1 MLLPGITVTFSLA
14 NIFYLIRVI
23 KKYRHLANLQS
34 YLTGFRHLNVS
45 EVLKLFENK
54 EIGYKLP
61 IIVRGSPVK

>member
-23 KKYRHLANLQS
+23 RKYRHLANLQS

-45 EVLKLFENK
+45 EVLEGVDVLDAIHNVFP
-54 EIGYKLP
+54 YF
-61 IIVRGSPVK
+61 RAFA